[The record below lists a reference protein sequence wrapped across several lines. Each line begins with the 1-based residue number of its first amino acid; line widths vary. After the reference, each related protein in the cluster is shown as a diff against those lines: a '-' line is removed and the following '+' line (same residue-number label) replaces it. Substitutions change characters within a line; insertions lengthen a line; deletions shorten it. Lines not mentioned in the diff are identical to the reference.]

1 MQNGNEITE
10 VYYFPLTVTLFERT
24 AYGNIIKTDDL
35 DGRFAADY
43 ADEIADK
50 LEEFTGNN
58 TENPADYFEG
68 SDSAMEKLQSL
79 QWGVETVGDELYG
92 TVTATLFAPL
102 TESEEAELK
111 DYITGQNSDG
121 LGEDFEQRDIE
132 IPEGLMSVHFWEES
146 NDYEILN
153 TDEFCARHS
162 SPGLTMG
169 GMS

>member
-10 VYYFPLTVTLFERT
+10 VYYFPLMITLIVSGE
-24 AYGNIIKTDDL
+24 YGDEIRADSL
-35 DGRFAADY
+35 DGWYAADY
-43 ADEIADK
+43 ADEIADE
-50 LEEFTGNN
+50 LEELMETDSG
-58 TENPADYFEG
+58 NPADYFEG

-92 TVTATLFAPL
+92 TVTATLSAPL

-121 LGEDFEQRDIE
+121 LGEVFEQRDIE
-132 IPEGLMSVHFWEES
+132 IPEGVMNVHFWEAS
-146 NDYEILN
+146 NDYEVLN

>member
-10 VYYFPLTVTLFERT
+10 VYYFPLAVTLFDRT
-24 AYGNIIKTDDL
+24 IYGDIIEAYDL
-35 DGRFAADY
+35 DGRFAVY
-43 ADEIADK
+43 HADEIANE
-50 LEEFTGNN
+50 LEEFMETDSG
-58 TENPADYFEG
+58 NPADYFEG

-92 TVTATLFAPL
+92 TVTATLSAPL

-111 DYITGQNSDG
+111 EYITGQNSDG
-121 LGEDFEQRDIE
+121 LGEVFEQRDIE
-132 IPEGLMSVHFWEES
+132 IPEGVMNVHFWEAS
-146 NDYEILN
+146 DDYEVLN